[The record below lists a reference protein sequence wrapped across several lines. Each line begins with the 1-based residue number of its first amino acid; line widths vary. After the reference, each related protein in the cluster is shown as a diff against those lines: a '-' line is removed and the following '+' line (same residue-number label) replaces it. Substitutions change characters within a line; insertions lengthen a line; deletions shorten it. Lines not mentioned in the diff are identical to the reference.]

1 MADVPGRRA
10 PGHDGGM
17 ERLDVRRLAAVDM
30 YGAAGTRRRRRLI
43 RAEFVLGAVGGT
55 GLGVWAAATA
65 ATAGWQL
72 FGAWIA
78 GVGVN
83 YAALAWQAALLS
95 RPGALEAELAGA
107 DLPRELRRYSY
118 LQLWVVVPLLLAVLA
133 LRQRARGSGQG
144 ADTP

>member
-1 MADVPGRRA
+1 MPGRRA
-10 PGHDGGM
+10 PGHDGGH
-17 ERLDVRRLAAVDM
+17 
-30 YGAAGTRRRRRLI
+30 GAAG
-43 RAEFVLGAVGGT
+43 RAPAGG
-55 GLGVWAAATA
+55 GRYVRCRGDAAAPARPGPNSSWVPSAGIGPGCVRAAATA
-65 ATAGWQL
+65 ATAGGSCSAPGWP
-72 FGAWIA
+72 

-83 YAALAWQAALLS
+83 YAALTWQAALLS

>member
-1 MADVPGRRA
+1 
-10 PGHDGGM
+10 M

-30 YGAAGTRRRRRLI
+30 HGAAGTRRRRRLV
-43 RAEFVLGAVGGT
+43 RAEFVLGAAGGI
-55 GLGVWAAATA
+55 GLGVWAAAAA

-72 FGAWIA
+72 FGVWVA
-78 GVGVN
+78 GIGVN

-107 DLPRELRRYSY
+107 DLSRDLRRYSY

-133 LRQRARGSGQG
+133 LFQRNSGQG
-144 ADTP
+144 AGAP